1 GNLRYLTAPNATG
14 SVTLGIAINDNG
26 HAGSGGAQS
35 ATRNLS
41 IAIQAVNDAPGI
53 AAPALMGLPDTG
65 TVAVSGVSFSDVD
78 AGGGALTVTLSAPAA
93 VTVNG
98 TSGGGVTASGSGST
112 RSFQGTLANL
122 NAYFGSAQ
130 VSLTTAG
137 FTAIGTLTIGLN
149 DNGNTGSGGPK
160 TASASVA
167 LKGGI
172 LFANGFE

>member
-1 GNLRYLTAPNATG
+1 VDAGR
-14 SVTLGIAINDNG
+14 
-26 HAGSGGAQS
+26 AGSGS
-35 ATRNLS
+35 PSTL
-41 IAIQAVNDAPGI
+41 
-53 AAPALMGLPDTG
+53 
-65 TVAVSGVSFSDVD
+65 VARRRPS
-78 AGGGALTVTLSAPAA
+78 
-93 VTVNG
+93 TVNG

-172 LFANGFE
+172 LFADGFE